1 MMESKGMRG
10 DGTEMFCQ
18 GRRGENPREEKPR
31 RASAFIEFNI
41 LCESANSSAAES
53 LGDSCFLSLSA
64 SRAEN
69 RGYRATCGS
78 YGFLLGEFDGAR
90 GLGKLELQ

>member
-1 MMESKGMRG
+1 
-10 DGTEMFCQ
+10 MFSQ

-31 RASAFIEFNI
+31 RASAFIKFNI
-41 LCESANSSAAES
+41 LYEGANSSAAKS

-69 RGYRATCGS
+69 RGYGVTCDLF
-78 YGFLLGEFDGAR
+78 GFLSREFDGDGDSR
-90 GLGKLELQ
+90 QLESQ